1 MSETQQQPNPTY
13 DLVAELYLQHDMS
26 QSQIRSH
33 LAAQGINLTKGQI
46 ARAVDKKVPKDRLR
60 GQKFRVRSSNCPIG
74 KALQWLDEKCP
85 KDYKVLSK
93 FVIHPEVRMVAE
105 LFGLTPAE
113 VGHSIMR
120 YREERLTS
128 IDRNL
133 QKSHPNF
140 LANTEMQQMVASG
153 DAIDVSL
160 YPKEG
165 KLYILPHMSRDVDY
179 CDLRKRKWIQSLAV
193 RKSDGKIVAS
203 LDTELFKRPSE
214 YNCVWV
220 K

>member
-13 DLVAELYLQHDMS
+13 DLIAELYLKHEMS
-26 QSQIRSH
+26 QAQIRSH
-33 LAAQGINLTKGQI
+33 LASQGINLSKGQI
-46 ARAVDKKVPKDRLR
+46 AKAVDKKVPKDRLR
-60 GQKFRVRSSNCPIG
+60 GQKFRVRSSNCPIAR
-74 KALQWLDEKCP
+74 ALQWLDEKCP

-120 YREERLTS
+120 YREEKLTA

-140 LANTEMQQMVASG
+140 LANTEMKQMIDCG
-153 DAIDVSL
+153 EAIDVSQF
-160 YPKEG
+160 PREG
-165 KLYILPHMSRDVDY
+165 KFYVLPYVSKDVDY
-179 CDLRKRKWIQSLAV
+179 CDAQKRKWIQSIAI
-193 RKSDGKIVAS
+193 RKADGKVLAS
-203 LDTELFKRPSE
+203 LDIELFKKPSE
-214 YNCVWV
+214 YDCLWV